1 MAASDRPISADE
13 LQAYVD
19 DRLDA
24 DGRRR
29 VGHYLDTEP
38 EAARRVAAY
47 RTQRAG
53 LREAFAGGAAEPIP
67 PELNLNRLLEARLQ
81 RRPAWWR
88 AAAAILLCLGL
99 GGAAGWYLTT
109 SPTPGR
115 IDLAVSL
122 LQQQALA
129 SHAVYAGD
137 SRHPIEV
144 TGAESDHLSQWLS
157 NRLRRSVTPPDLS
170 ALGYRLLGGR
180 LLATEHG
187 GAAALFVYDDA
198 QGNRFSVLLRPMAP
212 ELSAAH
218 TDMAQGQLN
227 GCTWIGGGMGYA
239 VVGEAPDRTL
249 DQIADQI
256 IRQAGKTG

>member
-24 DGRRR
+24 DSRRR
-29 VGHYLDTEP
+29 VEHYLDAEP
-38 EAARRVAAY
+38 EAARHMTAY
-47 RTQRAG
+47 RAQRAG
-53 LREAFAGGAAEPIP
+53 LRDAFAAHASEPIP

-88 AAAAILLCLGL
+88 AAATVVLCLGL
-99 GGAAGWYLTT
+99 GGAAGWYLAA
-109 SPTPGR
+109 SPRPTR
-115 IDLAVSL
+115 TELAVSL
-122 LQQQALA
+122 LQQEAMA
-129 SHAVYAGD
+129 SHAVYSAD

-144 TGAESDHLSQWLS
+144 TAAESDHLSQWLS
-157 NRLRRSVTPPDLS
+157 NRLRRSVAAPDLS
-170 ALGYRLLGGR
+170 ALGYQLLGGR

-198 QGNRFSVLLRPMAP
+198 QGNRLSVLLRPMAP
-212 ELSAAH
+212 ELSAARA
-218 TDMAQGQLN
+218 DIAQGQLT

-239 VVGEAPDRTL
+239 VVGAAPDRTL

-256 IRQAGKTG
+256 SRQVGKTG

>member
-1 MAASDRPISADE
+1 MAASDRPISVDE

-29 VGHYLDTEP
+29 VEHYLYTEP
-38 EAARRVAAY
+38 EAARQVAAY

-53 LREAFAGGAAEPIP
+53 LREALAGGAAEPIP

-81 RRPAWWR
+81 RRPPWWR

-99 GGAAGWYLTT
+99 GGAAGWYLAT

-129 SHAVYAGD
+129 THAVYAAD

-144 TGAESDHLSQWLS
+144 TAAESDHLTKWLS

-170 ALGYRLLGGR
+170 TLGYRLLGGR

-187 GAAALFVYDDA
+187 GAAALFVYDDV
-198 QGNRFSVLLRPMAP
+198 QGNRLSVLLRPMAP
-212 ELSAAH
+212 ELSAAR
-218 TDMAQGQLN
+218 TDIAQGQLN

-239 VVGEAPDRTL
+239 VVGAAPDGTL

-256 IRQAGKTG
+256 SRQAGKAG